1 MKINQNMTIGIIKEN
16 LIKMILEEDEEK
28 NQNSYL
34 KMIEKYNTNST
45 RKRQS
50 EK

>member
-16 LIKMILEEDEEK
+16 LIKVILEEDEEK

-45 RKRQS
+45 RKR
-50 EK
+50 